1 MLYPAYLLTQ
11 VSLLAG
17 RQLSSEAEAG
27 WPRLK
32 EVTHQDDEPQET
44 PSEAD
49 TPIQRILS
57 EVTSLP
63 LPEIAGSVVSPP
75 GLLVRFRERTFDEE
89 TEVDQQQVTGK
100 GQLTTPS
107 VLGMAQQHSDS
118 EEAISQT
125 RTDDGRYVIQGVAS
139 LLGTRSLVLV
149 TVENQILD
157 ILTPN
162 QQQKLA
168 SKISWEV
175 ANWLRQRRLGQ
186 FQNSTRRLSGLNQPR
201 VFRPLRTFWKVMA
214 WVQTSPVAIAANL
227 FQESTL
233 IEGETSSA
241 DQLLPP
247 RRASQQRRQLP
258 GSNDEVIVNQVVP
271 PRAIAFLDRAIAE
284 LESHQM
290 VPGTEALV
298 RLRDSLQDKW
308 SSFPLAN
315 ASRANLTQR
324 DDPQNLR
331 QQPQMP
337 VSPSG
342 DQVPATEAS
351 QTHPFQIQAL
361 IHAAIEYFFGR
372 RSDNLSGT
380 DSQEP
385 TQIQGNPQGK
395 AQQISGRRSP
405 SLSPSRPFK
414 KSQLSDAGDP
424 DPWLSWDDLYGNS
437 ASSEDI
443 SHNRAISQGRESQ
456 ISNPKSPAELPE
468 AFGSKIPVKPRNS
481 IWQGLKSFVSPK
493 QAPDELS
500 APKPKKPTVKRF
512 LPYTRKGEL
521 ITTEE
526 AQPLATRT
534 EDKGSTLTQPSET
547 PSSVAVAF
555 QPQESVLPATTEST
569 AKGSADT
576 QSAITTPSTASQN
589 TDLEPA
595 PDWIETRVTPT
606 GYVKHPLEQLL
617 EWLDRTMVRVED
629 LALKVW
635 RWLRHLGR

>member
-1 MLYPAYLLTQ
+1 MPSDSSGRYQSRLFNFLNRQSLRLTDQFNRAVRNIKVAAVWGVQIMLYPAYLLTQ

-233 IEGETSSA
+233 IGEDTLDS
-241 DQLLPP
+241 DQILPP
-247 RRASQQRRQLP
+247 RRGFKPRRQLP
-258 GSNDEVIVNQVVP
+258 SLNHPASAQQQVP
-271 PRAIAFLDRAIAE
+271 QKALPSIDRMIAE
-284 LESHQM
+284 LESHPL
-290 VPGTEALV
+290 VSGTEGLAQ
-298 RLRDSLQDKW
+298 LRDSVQNRW
-308 SSFPLAN
+308 NSSLAN
-315 ASRANLTQR
+315 VSEAILS
-324 DDPQNLR
+324 LR
-331 QQPQMP
+331 NRRQKFSQPGQPQSI
-337 VSPSG
+337 SPE
-342 DQVPATEAS
+342 DQTSATE
-351 QTHPFQIQAL
+351 
-361 IHAAIEYFFGR
+361 
-372 RSDNLSGT
+372 
-380 DSQEP
+380 
-385 TQIQGNPQGK
+385 
-395 AQQISGRRSP
+395 
-405 SLSPSRPFK
+405 
-414 KSQLSDAGDP
+414 
-424 DPWLSWDDLYGNS
+424 
-437 ASSEDI
+437 
-443 SHNRAISQGRESQ
+443 
-456 ISNPKSPAELPE
+456 
-468 AFGSKIPVKPRNS
+468 
-481 IWQGLKSFVSPK
+481 
-493 QAPDELS
+493 
-500 APKPKKPTVKRF
+500 
-512 LPYTRKGEL
+512 
-521 ITTEE
+521 
-526 AQPLATRT
+526 
-534 EDKGSTLTQPSET
+534 
-547 PSSVAVAF
+547 
-555 QPQESVLPATTEST
+555 
-569 AKGSADT
+569 
-576 QSAITTPSTASQN
+576 
-589 TDLEPA
+589 
-595 PDWIETRVTPT
+595 
-606 GYVKHPLEQLL
+606 
-617 EWLDRTMVRVED
+617 
-629 LALKVW
+629 
-635 RWLRHLGR
+635 